1 MKTSRIFLGSV
12 VSLVLIAPE
21 LLHASIGTN
30 ITDLAIGKTA
40 STNAAKVGDVLS
52 FQLTVANLGPA
63 TATAAVV
70 ADVLPSGLQYLSS
83 SGSGTYNPATGQ
95 WNFVPGTPGSIS
107 ILTFTVQ
114 ATNAGIRL
122 NSAVITVSVP
132 ADTNFVNNSAS
143 ASVTVRTETVMR
155 SEEHTSE

>member
-21 LLHASIGTN
+21 LLHATIGTN

-52 FQLTVANLGPA
+52 FQLTVTNFGPLS
-63 TATAAVV
+63 ATAAVV

-83 SGSGTYNPATGQ
+83 TGPGTYNPATGQ

-107 ILTFTVQ
+107 ILTITVQ
-114 ATNAGIRL
+114 ATNAGTWL
-122 NSAVITVSVP
+122 NSAVITVVTP
-132 ADTNFVNNSAS
+132 GDTNFVNNSAS
-143 ASVTVRTETVMR
+143 ASR